1 MGISA
6 HECRNSLHLWTTC
19 DALRVFSPFL
29 QGETTTKKKKKQ
41 LKPTTAE
48 CTVTDLEEMPFVT
61 SQHTDFKKLFEQSK
75 E

>member
-1 MGISA
+1 MNVVI
-6 HECRNSLHLWTTC
+6 HYTCHWTTC

-29 QGETTTKKKKKQ
+29 QGETTTTTKKQ
-41 LKPTTAE
+41 LQPTTVE

-61 SQHTDFKKLFEQSK
+61 SQHTDFKNVFEQSK